1 MKLKIPPGVYKNGTE
16 LQGSG
21 RWIDSNLVRWIE
33 NTMQPVGGWRLKSTL
48 HATSVTGTVRRMI
61 SWLDDSSNKRVATP
75 WYNTLMVVDVG
86 GTVHDIT
93 PTAYNDPTPVIHANK
108 AELLDGFGISTYGTL
123 EYGLPRPDATHYAPA
138 TTWALDTWGEYLVAC
153 STTDGKIYEWGL
165 DNTVVAAQI
174 TNAPTDCKSIIVT
187 HERFLVALGA
197 GGNGRKVQWSDQEN
211 NTLWTAAATNQ
222 AGDFELTTE
231 GRIISA
237 RRVKGQLLILTD
249 IDAHTA
255 TYQGPPYIYGFE
267 KVGDHCGLVSANA
280 VASVN
285 DFAVWM
291 GHQGFYIYDGYT
303 KPLPSEVE
311 DFIYGDINRNQI
323 SQVSATVNSQ
333 YNEVWWF
340 YPSEGSIE
348 CDAYVTWNYVENHWA
363 IGKLDRSAGVDA
375 GIFRYPIMVSP
386 DGSLYE
392 HDIGFDH
399 DSTTPYAETGPMT
412 MGDGVMSA
420 SKLISDEA
428 TLGDV
433 QVKFKTRMYPTDADT
448 EHGPYTMATPTS
460 VRFTGRQ
467 IKMRIE
473 GVRDADWRVGIMD
486 LEVNRRGKR

>member
-1 MKLKIPPGVYKNGTE
+1 
-16 LQGSG
+16 
-21 RWIDSNLVRWIE
+21 
-33 NTMQPVGGWRLKSTL
+33 
-48 HATSVTGTVRRMI
+48 
-61 SWLDDSSNKRVATP
+61 
-75 WYNTLMVVDVG
+75 
-86 GTVHDIT
+86 
-93 PTAYNDPTPVIHANK
+93 
-108 AELLDGFGISTYGTL
+108 
-123 EYGLPRPDATHYAPA
+123 
-138 TTWALDTWGEYLVAC
+138 
-153 STTDGKIYEWGL
+153 
-165 DNTVVAAQI
+165 
-174 TNAPTDCKSIIVT
+174 VT

-211 NTLWTAAATNQ
+211 NTLWSPAATNQ
-222 AGDFELTTE
+222 AGSFDLTTE
-231 GRIISA
+231 GIIVSA

-323 SQVSATVNSQ
+323 SQVSAAVNSQ

-340 YPSEGSIE
+340 YPSEGSVE

-433 QVKFKTRMYPTDADT
+433 QVKFKTRMYPTDNDT
-448 EHGPYTMATPTS
+448 EHGPYTMSTPTS

-486 LEVNRRGKR
+486 LDVRARGRR